1 MADKNDILY
10 DILKELKQEHKE
22 LREDV
27 SEIKDIL
34 SNNTASLV
42 EHMKRTAT
50 LEEMWRQ
57 HQERLIRL
65 EEPKKVM
72 SFLYNKW
79 TTLVAIITG
88 IIALLVSIK
97 DLF

>member
-1 MADKNDILY
+1 MAAKDDILY

-22 LREDV
+22 LREDI
-27 SEIKDIL
+27 SEIKSTL
-34 SNNTASLV
+34 SQNTASLV

-50 LEEMWRQ
+50 LEDMWRQ

-79 TTLVAIITG
+79 TKLIAIVTG
-88 IIALLVSIK
+88 IVTLIAILKELL
-97 DLF
+97 